1 MLQSE
6 IVEWEERLE
15 TEEQLKQ
22 MVVEDAERLEQ
33 ERNRLASEKCNLVIL
48 YWEKDQECNML
59 LQELSDLT
67 SIDWTLKD

>member
-1 MLQSE
+1 
-6 IVEWEERLE
+6 
-15 TEEQLKQ
+15 

-33 ERNRLASEKCNLVIL
+33 ERNRIASEKCNLTIL

>member
-48 YWEKDQECNML
+48 Y
-59 LQELSDLT
+59 
-67 SIDWTLKD
+67 

>member
-33 ERNRLASEKCNLVIL
+33 ERNRLASEKCNLTIL